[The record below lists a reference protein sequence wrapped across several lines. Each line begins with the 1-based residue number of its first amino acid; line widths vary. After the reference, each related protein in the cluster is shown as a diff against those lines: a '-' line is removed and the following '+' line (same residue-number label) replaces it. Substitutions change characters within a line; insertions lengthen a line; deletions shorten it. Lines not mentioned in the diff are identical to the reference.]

1 MSLLEVRG
9 LRARYGGI
17 KALMG
22 IDLEVNAGDI
32 VSLLGANGAG
42 KSTLMAAITGVM
54 QKGVEGSIRLDGQ
67 EILGLGADKVVR
79 LGVALSPEGRQLFG
93 DLSVAENLKMGAY
106 SRRDPAGV
114 RDDWERVMK
123 IFPRVRE
130 RLSQAAATLSGGEQ
144 QMVAI
149 GRALMSRP
157 RLLLL
162 DEPSLGLSPKF
173 VQEIMRLIRRIN
185 QEGTTVLLV
194 EQNVRQALQISNRAY
209 VMEKG
214 VIQLS
219 GDAAAVASDP
229 RVLSAYL
236 GAD

>member
-1 MSLLEVRG
+1 MPLLEVRG

-17 KALMG
+17 RALMG
-22 IDLEVNAGDI
+22 IDLDVDKGDV

-54 QKGVEGSIRLDGQ
+54 SRGVEGSIRLDGK

-79 LGVALSPEGRQLFG
+79 EGVALSPEGRQLFG
-93 DLSVAENLKMGAY
+93 DLTVAENLKMGAY
-106 SRRDPAGV
+106 TRRDSAGIQA
-114 RDDWERVMK
+114 DWDRVLH
-123 IFPRVRE
+123 IFPRVKE
-130 RLSQAAATLSGGEQ
+130 RLSQLASTLSGGEQ

-162 DEPSLGLSPKF
+162 DEPSLGLSPRF
-173 VQEIMRLIRRIN
+173 VQDIMKLIRQIN
-185 QEGTTVLLV
+185 QQGTTVLLV
-194 EQNVRQALQISNRAY
+194 EQNVRQALHISNRAY
-209 VMEKG
+209 VLEKG
-214 VIQLS
+214 AIQMS
-219 GDAAAVASDP
+219 GEAATVARDP

>member
-1 MSLLEVRG
+1 MSLLEVRN

-17 KALMG
+17 KAIMG
-22 IDLEVNAGDI
+22 IDIDVNEGDI

-54 QKGVEGSIRLDGQ
+54 QKGIEGSIRFEGRELV
-67 EILGLGADKVVR
+67 GLGAEKIVR

-93 DLSVAENLKMGAY
+93 DLTVAENLKMGAY
-106 SRRDPAGV
+106 TRRDANGI
-114 RDDWERVMK
+114 RDDWERVME

-130 RLSQAAATLSGGEQ
+130 RLSQPAATLSGGEQ

-173 VQEIMRLIRRIN
+173 VQEIMRLVRRIN

-194 EQNVRQALQISNRAY
+194 EQNVRQALQISTRAY

-214 VIQLS
+214 AIQLS
-219 GDAAAVASDP
+219 GDAAAVARDP
-229 RVLSAYL
+229 KVLSAYL